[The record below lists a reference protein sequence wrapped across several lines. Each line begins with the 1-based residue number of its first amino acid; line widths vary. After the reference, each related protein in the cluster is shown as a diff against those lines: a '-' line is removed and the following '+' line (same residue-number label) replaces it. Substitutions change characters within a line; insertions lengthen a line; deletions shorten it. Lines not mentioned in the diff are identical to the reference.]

1 MTTFLTDSIENG
13 ICFLTESESRH
24 AIKVLRMKNKDD
36 LSIINGNGLYGEGE
50 IIDSSTKKIKIKVH
64 KLKEFKKPVTL
75 TLAFCPTKNN
85 DRNKLIIEKATEI
98 GVTDFFPLISQN
110 SERRKWNSE
119 RLEKVLISTIKQSQ
133 RFWLPTIH
141 PVEKFNHFIEKNTCK
156 LKFLA
161 HCKKEDKIQ
170 LKKISN
176 SLESQVIVIGPEG
189 DFTSEEIELA
199 KVNKYNMV
207 SLGNNRLRTE
217 TACIAAV
224 TIMRL

>member
-1 MTTFLTDSIENG
+1 VTTFLTDSIENG

-24 AIKVLRMKNKDD
+24 AIKVLRMKNKDN

-50 IIDSSTKKIKIKVH
+50 IIDSSTKKIKIKIRE
-64 KLKEFKKPVTL
+64 LKEIKKPVPL
-75 TLAFCPTKNN
+75 SLAFCPTKNN

-110 SERRKWNSE
+110 SERRKWNTE

-141 PVEKFNHFIEKNTCK
+141 PVEKFNHFIEKKSYK

-161 HCKKEDKIQ
+161 HCKEGEKIQ

-176 SLESQVIVIGPEG
+176 PQESQLIVIGPEG
-189 DFTSEEIELA
+189 DFTYEEIELA
-199 KVNKYNMV
+199 KVNNYNMV

-224 TIMRL
+224 TIMKL